1 MKNHYNTLGLQRDA
15 EQQQIKEAYH
25 KLALEWHPDKNINN
39 RTQAIIQFQEISEA
53 YNTLSKQESKKIYD
67 YNLDQKKIIRSFNK
81 RQQVQEKEQLN
92 QLTKEFNLSD
102 NYFQNNY
109 TYLTKDEQD
118 TINKFIN
125 RMDKQS
131 KRIKKKQ

>member
-25 KLALEWHPDKNINN
+25 KLALEWHPDKNVNN
-39 RTQAIIQFQEISEA
+39 RTQAIVQFQQISEA

-67 YNLDQKKIIRSFNK
+67 YNLDRREIIRNQK
-81 RQQVQEKEQLN
+81 IRLQEQEMKLYN
-92 QLTKEFNLSD
+92 QLSKEFHLSD
-102 NYFQNNY
+102 

-125 RMDKQS
+125 RMDKSS

>member
-25 KLALEWHPDKNINN
+25 KLALEWHPDKNMNN

-67 YNLDQKKIIRSFNK
+67 YNLDRKEIIRNFTK
-81 RQQVQEKEQLN
+81 KQQEQEKQLFN
-92 QLTKEFNLSD
+92 QLSKEFNLNS
-102 NYFQNNY
+102 

-118 TINKFIN
+118 TINKFMN
-125 RMDKQS
+125 RIEKQS
-131 KRIKKKQ
+131 KRIKKRQ

>member
-1 MKNHYNTLGLQRDA
+1 MKNHYHTLGLQRDA

-25 KLALEWHPDKNINN
+25 KLALECHPDKNTNN
-39 RTQAIIQFQEISEA
+39 RTQAIVQFQQISEA
-53 YNTLSKQESKKIYD
+53 YSTLSKQDSKKIYD
-67 YNLDQKKIIRSFNK
+67 YNLDRREIIRNLNK
-81 RQQVQEKEQLN
+81 RQQEQDQKLYN
-92 QLTKEFNLSD
+92 ELSKEFHLSD
-102 NYFQNNY
+102 

-118 TINKFIN
+118 TINKFMT

>member
-25 KLALEWHPDKNINN
+25 KLALEWHPDKNMNY

-67 YNLDQKKIIRSFNK
+67 YNLDRKEIILNFTKK
-81 RQQVQEKEQLN
+81 QQEQEKQLYN
-92 QLTKEFNLSD
+92 QLSKEFNLNS
-102 NYFQNNY
+102 

-118 TINKFIN
+118 TINKFMN
-125 RMDKQS
+125 RIEKQS
-131 KRIKKKQ
+131 KRIKKRQ